1 MRYVMKQKLFSWG
14 GDFFIR
20 DEQERDIYFVDGKAF
35 TLGKQLSFQD
45 LNGKELAYIKQKFIA
60 LTAEY
65 DISRNGAIVAHVK
78 EQLFSL
84 LHHRFNVDVPGPDDL
99 EIEGDFLEHEYVF
112 RRGDRVVATISKKW
126 FSFPETFGIEVYDGE
141 DDILILAC
149 AVVVDE
155 ASERRHRHNH

>member
-1 MRYVMKQKLFSWG
+1 MTVSYVSEG
-14 GDFFIR
+14 GPGTQPIGYRDNVSTDDYHYILEVDLVGKVIGGRFCTDSADRHIDFLWSPTG
-20 DEQERDIYFVDGKAF
+20 QWHPSNPNVD
-35 TLGKQLSFQD
+35 
-45 LNGKELAYIKQKFIA
+45 
-60 LTAEY
+60 
-65 DISRNGAIVAHVK
+65 VAHVK

-99 EIEGDFLEHEYVF
+99 EIEGDFLDHEYVF

-155 ASERRHRHNH
+155 ASERRHRHND